1 MNHMSDTL
9 LVLGVS
15 IDSAGQRLLGGYT
28 LLHTMLMLKLIVLP
42 FLYLVLPFNYPL
54 PSSIFT

>member
-1 MNHMSDTL
+1 MSDTL

-15 IDSAGQRLLGGYT
+15 IDSAGQRFLGGYT
-28 LLHTMLMLKLIVLP
+28 LLHAVLMLKLIVLLP
-42 FLYLVLPFNYPL
+42 FLYLVLLFNYPL